1 MRFCFVE
8 DHRTVWPVPVMCG
21 VLQVSPSGYYAWR
34 ARPESKR
41 AAENR
46 VLLDEIRTAHA
57 ASGGRY
63 GSPRVHAALR
73 AGGKRV
79 GRRRVKRLMRRH
91 GVRALVAQRWRV
103 QTIDSRHAVPVA
115 TNLLNRQFA
124 AAAPNQVWLADLTY
138 VATGEGWLYMAANMD
153 LHTRKIVGW
162 SMRDHLRQRV
172 A

>member
-1 MRFCFVE
+1 MRFCFIE

-34 ARPESKR
+34 ARPEGKR

-46 VLLDEIRTAHA
+46 ALLDEIRTAHA

-79 GRRRVKRLMRRH
+79 GRRRVERLMRRD
-91 GVRALVAQRWRV
+91 GVRGLVAQRRRV
-103 QTIDSRHAVPVA
+103 QTTDSRYAFPVPSSSIPSA
-115 TNLLNRQFA
+115 SPREPWLLPPPTCWTASSR
-124 AAAPNQVWLADLTY
+124 PRPRTRS
-138 VATGEGWLYMAANMD
+138 GWQ
-153 LHTRKIVGW
+153 T
-162 SMRDHLRQRV
+162 
-172 A
+172 